1 MSLLPLNAKLELFA
15 PLVAVHP
22 PLVVESDREPE
33 KAGEEGDILT
43 LIAPTI
49 VPEGEPPANE
59 PFDRETDEI
68 DCETAL
74 VLSIAYSDRWS
85 VSIVA
90 VPENVGGSEPN
101 DKG

>member
-1 MSLLPLNAKLELFA
+1 M
-15 PLVAVHP
+15 
-22 PLVVESDREPE
+22 VESDNEPE
-33 KAGEEGDILT
+33 KDGEDGDIAT

-49 VPEGEPPANE
+49 VPDGEPPTTE
-59 PFDRETDEI
+59 LFDRETDEI